1 MTELFSTFAVFVL
14 TIGPFVA
21 LALLAGRY
29 GADSRPTIG
38 DDRHHA
44 TTSWS

>member
-38 DDRHHA
+38 DDRYHS
-44 TTSWS
+44 TTSWT

>member
-1 MTELFSTFAVFVL
+1 MTELLSTFAVFVL

-38 DDRHHA
+38 DDRYQS
-44 TTSWS
+44 TTTWT